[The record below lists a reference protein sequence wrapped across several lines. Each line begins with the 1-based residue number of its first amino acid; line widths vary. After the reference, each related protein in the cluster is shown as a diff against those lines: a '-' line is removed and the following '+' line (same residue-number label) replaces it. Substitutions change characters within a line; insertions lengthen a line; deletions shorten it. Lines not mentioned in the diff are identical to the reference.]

1 MSSGRL
7 VGIDWQ
13 TASRTPPASLTP
25 VPLPT
30 PAVPTGRPAGSRAP
44 LLLGLKELW
53 ESRAVLGL
61 LCFSFQPQLVPGF
74 IISKGDQAP
83 DGRKLAGAQGAGPS
97 ALGASQ
103 QIVPW
108 KQGSCP

>member
-1 MSSGRL
+1 M
-7 VGIDWQ
+7 
-13 TASRTPPASLTP
+13 TPPASPKP
-25 VPLPT
+25 VLLPLPDSAHWEARRLQGST
-30 PAVPTGRPAGSRAP
+30 DYWGSRSFVSP
-44 LLLGLKELW
+44 GKF
-53 ESRAVLGL
+53 SRFA

-74 IISKGDQAP
+74 IISKGNKAP